1 MKFLFVLLSL
11 VFLAFGETVSCSDAA
26 EPVAAF
32 REVVKS
38 KDIDTFSHAALRL
51 RRWMI
56 ENDPQRPIYHFTGPE
71 SWINDP
77 NGPIYYR
84 GKYHLFYQ
92 FDPIVDGKRS
102 KRCWGHAVSRDLV
115 HWVDWPVA
123 IWPDTRYDREGVY
136 SGNTLIDD
144 NGDLCALYTGNVA
157 GHREAYGML
166 ARSRDGG
173 LSFEKKMVMA
183 NTQRPN
189 KDSPVHWDGF
199 VWKGRDAWCQL
210 IGGTTGGEGRRG
222 AAMLWTSPDLER
234 WTFRR
239 NIAPSIKRAA
249 FWELPYLIP
258 LGGKHVL
265 LVGNGNPYWIGSYD
279 EAAMVFMPDDPT
291 PKMIDT
297 GSYYSFNVNM
307 VDDKGP
313 AGTRRQLMHGWVTGP
328 ASPTKNVPYWQ
339 GAHSIPRVITLRG
352 DRLLQHPVAEIESLR
367 AKHFEFHDLSGPH
380 LLEDV
385 RGDALEIMATFDPA
399 GGARFGFQLR
409 VGTDGKAAVTVA
421 FDPSS
426 GRFDIN
432 GRKQPSYVEPGQFV
446 TMRVF
451 LDRSIV
457 EVYVNGCAQ
466 TARVFAPPDA
476 LGLKVFPLGEDAKLK
491 SLSVWKMKSI
501 WE

>member
-1 MKFLFVLLSL
+1 MRFVFTLLSL
-11 VFLAFGETVSCSDAA
+11 VCLAFAETASCSDAA
-26 EPVAAF
+26 EPVVAF
-32 REVVKS
+32 RRAVKS
-38 KDIDTFSHAALRL
+38 KHIETFSQAALKL

-56 ENDPQRPIYHFTGPE
+56 ENDPHRPIYHFTGPE

-92 FDPIVDGKRS
+92 FDPILDGNRS

-136 SGNTLIDD
+136 SGNTLVDD
-144 NGDLCALYTGNVA
+144 NGNLCALYTGNVA
-157 GHREAYGML
+157 GHRETYGML

-173 LSFEKKMVMA
+173 LTFEKKMVMA

-199 VWKGRDAWCQL
+199 VWKGRDTWCQL
-210 IGGTTGGEGRRG
+210 IGGTTGGEGRQG
-222 AAMLWTSPDLER
+222 AAMLWTSPDLVQ

-239 NIAPSIKRAA
+239 NIAPSIKRAT

-265 LVGNGNPYWIGSYD
+265 LVGNRNPYWIGSYD
-279 EAAMVFMPDDPT
+279 EAAMVFTPDGPT

-328 ASPTKNVPYWQ
+328 ASPTKTVPYWQ

-352 DRLLQHPVAEIESLR
+352 DRLFQQPIPELESLR
-367 AKHFEFHDLSGPH
+367 GKHFEFRDLSDPH
-380 LLEDV
+380 LLNDV
-385 RGDALEIMATFDPA
+385 QGDALEIIATFDPA
-399 GGARFGFQLR
+399 GGKPFGIQLR
-409 VGTDGKAAVTVA
+409 VAADGKAAATVA
-421 FDPSS
+421 FDPGS
-426 GRFDIN
+426 GQFGIN
-432 GRKQPSYVEPGQFV
+432 GR
-446 TMRVF
+446 
-451 LDRSIV
+451 
-457 EVYVNGCAQ
+457 
-466 TARVFAPPDA
+466 
-476 LGLKVFPLGEDAKLK
+476 
-491 SLSVWKMKSI
+491 
-501 WE
+501 